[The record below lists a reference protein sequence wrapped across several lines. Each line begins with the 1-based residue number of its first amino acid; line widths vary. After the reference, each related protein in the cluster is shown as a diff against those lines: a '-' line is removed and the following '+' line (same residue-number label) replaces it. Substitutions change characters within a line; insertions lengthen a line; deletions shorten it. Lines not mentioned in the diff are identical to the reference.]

1 MLTSSRSRFYW
12 VNFGIP
18 LVCAAVVFLMF
29 DMTRI
34 DIAFSNL
41 LFDPVAQIFPLDKVH
56 FFEKLTHKWARIIPN
71 WTGEIAVIGAML
83 SFVWPLLNVQRHP
96 RLGSF
101 LERSQAAPVLRFACE
116 HRRDF
121 LFVVVAFAICTGVI
135 HFLKAHTS
143 VYCPIETTL
152 YGGKMA
158 HVEWYENFQ
167 LFKEAGDGRC
177 WPGGHASGGFTML
190 ALYFVARRYRW
201 RNSKALMYGA
211 LLLGFVYGTTRVLQ
225 GWHYM
230 SHTFWA
236 GIFVW
241 LACLLTAL
249 AFYGRA
255 RLEMPVQQKAETRS
269 AEPVTGLQSS
279 KPDAPP
285 SWS

>member
-1 MLTSSRSRFYW
+1 MKSRFYAY
-12 VNFGIP
+12 NFGIP
-18 LVCAAVVFLMF
+18 LLCAAVVFLMF
-29 DMTRI
+29 DMTNI

-41 LFDPVAQIFPLDKVH
+41 LFDPLTHTFPLDKIH

-71 WTGEIAVIGAML
+71 WTAEIALIGAIL
-83 SFVWPLLNVQRHP
+83 SFVWPLLKPQKHS
-96 RLGSF
+96 RLGGF
-101 LERSQAAPVLRFACE
+101 LERSKVAPVLRFAAE

-121 LFVVVAFAICTGVI
+121 LFVVVAFAVCTGVI

-152 YGGKMA
+152 YGGKMP
-158 HVEWYENFQ
+158 HIEWYNNFQ
-167 LFKEAGDGRC
+167 LFHEAGEGRC

-190 ALYFVARRYRW
+190 ALYFVARRYQW
-201 RNSKALMYGA
+201 RFSSALLWGS

-255 RLEMPVQQKAETRS
+255 RLELPVLSRRERKVFGAQPEVS
-269 AEPVTGLQSS
+269 L
-279 KPDAPP
+279 
-285 SWS
+285 